1 MVFGFGNGPGLLE
14 TRQIEDHLLL
24 GIGDLEAGNEA
35 WLISPYLTIDKL
47 SSLRRQI
54 TEACKRG
61 ATVNIVVRDEPDQVN
76 PAKSGLKD
84 ALSYGLNL
92 YAFHRL
98 HAKVYWFD
106 DIFSIITS
114 ANLVDGSFEG
124 STEIG
129 VITEPGSLHDKIRN
143 WIAEV
148 LEPGLKPISNKRPPR
163 TTPGKPIP
171 AMRTNTR
178 TGSKGLCIRCGTAI
192 PLNMERPY
200 CLEHYRIWEQYR
212 NPDYVEKVCHS
223 CGKPGKPTMAK
234 PVCYECFKKLAK

>member
-1 MVFGFGNGPGLLE
+1 MVLGFGRGPELLE
-14 TRQIEDHLLL
+14 TREIEDALLQ
-24 GIGDLEAGNEA
+24 GIGDLGAGDEA
-35 WLISPYLTIDKL
+35 WLITPYLTIDKL
-47 SSLRRQI
+47 SSLRRHI

-61 ATVNIVVRDEPDQVN
+61 ATVNIVVRDEPDQVK
-76 PAKSGLKD
+76 PAQSGLKE
-84 ALSYGLNL
+84 ALSHGLNL

-106 DIFSIITS
+106 DLFSIITS

-129 VITEPGSLHDKIRN
+129 MITNPGSLHGEIRG

-148 LEPGLKPISNKRPPR
+148 IEPGLKPISNIQPSRPNPS
-163 TTPGKPIP
+163 KPNPVSRAKSGI
-171 AMRTNTR
+171 
-178 TGSKGLCIRCGTAI
+178 GSKGLCIRCGTDI
-192 PLNMERPY
+192 PLNMDRPY

-212 NPDYVEKVCHS
+212 NRDYVEKVCHA
-223 CGKPGKPTMAK
+223 CDKPRKPTMAK